1 MSIEAKSAT
10 DINVAFK
17 PHNRASLELAD
28 RVRDVLLER
37 EARCLLDRI
46 AYKLELAA
54 RYGEADPTYVSS
66 LRDLQATLRKTLSFD
81 AEGCL

>member
-37 EARCLLDRI
+37 AARCLLDRI

-54 RYGEADPTYVSS
+54 RYGEVDQDYVSS
-66 LRDLQATLRKTLSFD
+66 LREIAVGLEKTLRF
-81 AEGCL
+81 AERCE

>member
-17 PHNRASLELAD
+17 PHTRGSLELAD

-54 RYGEADPTYVSS
+54 RYGEVDLDYVGS
-66 LRDLQATLRKTLSFD
+66 LRELAAGLEKTLRF
-81 AEGCL
+81 AERCE

>member
-17 PHNRASLELAD
+17 PHNRTSFELAD

-37 EARCLLDRI
+37 AARCLLDRI
-46 AYKLELAA
+46 AYKLELVKK
-54 RYGEADPTYVSS
+54 YGKADRDYLSS
-66 LRDLQATLRKTLSFD
+66 LQELAAALEKTLRFD